1 MQRQIKD
8 EYRIIGEIGSGGMA
22 IVYKAVQKSLD
33 RPVAIKELKK
43 AYHADAQ
50 IVQRFERESRVAASL
65 QHENIVHIYDY
76 WKKPD
81 YGIVM
86 EYVDGANLAGIIEK
100 TGALPVDVGVMIS
113 IQVCDALDYAHMRGL
128 IHRDIKPSNIMI
140 KRNGEVKLMDFG
152 IAQSRGLEALTLPG
166 TLIGTPSYMS
176 PEQVL
181 GQPLD
186 VRSDIFSLGI
196 VLYET
201 FTGVKPFLDDSRAVT
216 AKIVKDKFVAP
227 RRVNS
232 EIPWGLQ
239 RLIKKSLRKKPAR
252 RYKSVLEVQKKLGK
266 RLAGRTTKAASLQRI
281 AGYLVSMN
289 VFEAAPE
296 QETVLVPKVASR
308 GPRRAAIIAA
318 SMVLVMAAAVAAY
331 YYQSTIM
338 RLIDHPPVILPSQP
352 QATSRPLPTILP
364 KDHEEIASSPAG
376 TSQPASAPTASV
388 IDKPALK
395 EPQVTTEPTS
405 SLAIE
410 KKQAGEAGNKTGSK
424 KAKNKKKSSK
434 PSGI

>member
-8 EYRIIGEIGSGGMA
+8 EYKIIGEIGSGGMA
-22 IVYKAVQKSLD
+22 TVYKAVQKSLD

-50 IVQRFERESRVAASL
+50 IVQRFERESRMAASL

-86 EYVDGANLAGIIEK
+86 EYVDGANLADIIEK
-100 TGALPVDVGVMIS
+100 TGALPVDVGVMIA

-152 IAQSRGLEALTLPG
+152 IAQSRNLEGLTLPG

-176 PEQVL
+176 PEQIM

-186 VRSDIFSLGI
+186 SRSDIFSFGI

-201 FTGVKPFLDDSRAVT
+201 FTGVKPFLDDTRAVT
-216 AKIVKDKFVAP
+216 AKIVKDNFVPP

-232 EIPWGLQ
+232 EIPRGLQ
-239 RLIKKSLRKKPAR
+239 WTIKKCLRKKPKR
-252 RYKSVLEVQKKLGK
+252 RYGSVLEVQKKLGK
-266 RLAGRTTKAASLQRI
+266 RLVGRTTKAASLQRI

-296 QETVLVPKVASR
+296 QETVLVPKETR
-308 GPRRAAIIAA
+308 GPRSAIIAA
-318 SMVLVMAAAVAAY
+318 ALVLAMAVGVAGY
-331 YYQSTIM
+331 YYRSTIL
-338 RLIDHPPVILPSQP
+338 RLIIPPSVILQP
-352 QATSRPLPTILP
+352 QPQVLSRPVPTILP
-364 KDHEEIASSPAG
+364 KEHEEISSSSAG
-376 TSQPASAPTASV
+376 TSQPASAPTASG
-388 IDKPALK
+388 IDKPAIQ
-395 EPQVTTEPTS
+395 EPQVTTEPTPS
-405 SLAIE
+405 SAIE
-410 KKQAGEAGNKTGSK
+410 KKQADEAGK
-424 KAKNKKKSSK
+424 KADNKKPKKKKKRSK
-434 PSGI
+434 PNEI